1 MAETTP
7 NQGAQIASDLAAA
20 ARDRG
25 VEQLEGAKG
34 QLAEGVERIASA
46 VDRTSD
52 DLEGEGDSGLSG
64 FGHSVANL
72 MRQLAGG
79 LRERDVE
86 AFARELG
93 ALARRNPG
101 VFLAGSVAVGFGIAR
116 FFKARSPQSEM
127 QRDGRWQDGGWQQS
141 PGEPR
146 LGARDDFDADDS
158 LDLSASAMQHGEQDR
173 HAGGAGSSGG
183 ELKGGGASSTQTGS
197 SYTQTGSSYAQT
209 GSQDYTQTGSQDDA
223 LSASKPRQS
232 GKQHKSKSQRPGS
245 GGGSAQASASGRDA
259 STDWPASGGGT
270 TGSGSTTGTGTS
282 TSGGTGSH
290 GGKS

>member
-52 DLEGEGDSGLSG
+52 ELEGEGDSGLSG
-64 FGHSVANL
+64 FGHSVASL

-93 ALARRNPG
+93 SLARRNPG

-127 QRDGRWQDGGWQQS
+127 QRDARWQDYGGWQRS
-141 PGEPR
+141 PGEPGF
-146 LGARDDFDADDS
+146 GARDDFDADDS

-173 HAGGAGSSGG
+173 QGGGAGASGG
-183 ELKGGGASSTQTGS
+183 ELKGGSSATQTGS
-197 SYTQTGSSYAQT
+197 SYTQTGSST
-209 GSQDYTQTGSQDDA
+209 SGSSYTQTGSQDDA

-245 GGGSAQASASGRDA
+245 SGGSGQASASGRDA
-259 STDWPASGGGT
+259 SAEWPASGSGT